1 MTTSEPP
8 STPAANTTTDTTPT
22 DPAADVNATLL
33 LARVGVDRRGERRTD
48 PDLFRTLASSPTTR
62 YLPLRDGQAP
72 VRDGHLVLLE
82 AAPAGDGTPP
92 IYLGATTADGAVP
105 AGTDVVLVQ
114 VPGSETAGPAD
125 AGVYQ
130 DDHAGSIV
138 PGAQWRGLRDA
149 ADDLDAV
156 EAGLFVE
163 SLALHHWHRVHTH
176 CPRCGAPTEATDA
189 GWVRRCTADGSQ
201 HFPRTDP
208 AIICTV
214 IDDEDRLL
222 LGRSAQWPANRFS
235 TLAGFVEP
243 GESLEAAVIRE
254 IGEEAGIAVDRPRYL
269 GSQPWPFPCS
279 LMLGYTAHAVGT
291 KVVPDGVEIL
301 DLRWFTRQELAAAV
315 DAGEVRLPG
324 TVSIARRLIEHWYGE
339 PMDEPEGSW

>member
-1 MTTSEPP
+1 MTTSDPSPTPP
-8 STPAANTTTDTTPT
+8 VARPASETAPT
-22 DPAADVNATLL
+22 VNASLL
-33 LARVGVDRRGERRTD
+33 LSRAGVDRRGERRSD

-72 VRDGHLVLLE
+72 IRDGHLLLLE
-82 AAPAGDGTPP
+82 DAPASDGTPP
-92 IYLGATTADGAVP
+92 LYLGATTAAGLVP

-114 VPGSETAGPAD
+114 VPGSESAGPAD

-130 DDHAGSIV
+130 DDHAGAVV

-149 ADDLDAV
+149 ADDLDTV

-176 CPRCGAPTEATDA
+176 CPRCGATTEVIEG

-214 IDDEDRLL
+214 IDDDDRLL

-243 GESLEAAVIRE
+243 GESLEAAVVRE
-254 IGEEAGIAVDRPRYL
+254 IGEEAGIDVDRPRYL

-279 LMLGYTAHAVGT
+279 LMLGFTAHATGT
-291 KVVPDGVEIL
+291 RAVPDGVEIL
-301 DLRWFTRQELAAAV
+301 DLRWFTRDELAAAV
-315 DAGEVRLPG
+315 GAGEVRLPG

-339 PMDEPEGSW
+339 PLADPEGSW